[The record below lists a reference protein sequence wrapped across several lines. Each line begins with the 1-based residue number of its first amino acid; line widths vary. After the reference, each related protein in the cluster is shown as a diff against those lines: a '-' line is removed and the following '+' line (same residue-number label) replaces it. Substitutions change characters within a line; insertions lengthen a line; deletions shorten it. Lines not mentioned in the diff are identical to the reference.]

1 MQHVICLYYVSS
13 RVSLGSYSGN
23 RVSHFSI
30 PVDDNDN
37 ENNIEADGVSTSASA
52 SASIIAS
59 ASDVS
64 ISIPIV
70 TEKVSSEEAN
80 FNAWIDKLKVQ
91 YK

>member
-1 MQHVICLYYVSS
+1 M
-13 RVSLGSYSGN
+13 
-23 RVSHFSI
+23 
-30 PVDDNDN
+30 DDNDN
-37 ENNIEADGVSTSASA
+37 ENNQEADGVSTSASA

-64 ISIPIV
+64 LSVPIV

-91 YK
+91 YKWARKIRLGCKMDEDVNLKMKKMFLFEPKS